1 VCEVFGQQANY
12 EGRGDGGGHRGP
24 PRRAKLPRGAVV
36 RVGRGEGNHTTG
48 STIVIDAL
56 QDARALAGETLG
68 RESLVC
74 LLRHG
79 CADLVE
85 GSDQIRSSRLAG
97 LTRFQVRPV
106 RRGDLDVEAD
116 LDEPIVG
123 QVRMAHTTD
132 LVAA

>member
-1 VCEVFGQQANY
+1 MTT
-12 EGRGDGGGHRGP
+12 
-24 PRRAKLPRGAVV
+24 LSRGALV

-48 STIVIDAL
+48 STILSDAL
-56 QDARALAGETLG
+56 QDACTLAGETLG
-68 RESLVC
+68 RENLVR

-85 GSDQIRSSRLAG
+85 RSVQIRSPRAAG
-97 LTRFQVRPV
+97 LTRFQVRALG
-106 RRGDLDVEAD
+106 RGDLDVEAD

-132 LVAA
+132 LVGA